1 MKRAVRI
8 SITFLLFIFIFSV
21 SVFAEEKEEHY
32 TKEQME
38 SIVRNYENNE
48 EMLNTVLCSDSK
60 IRYWQ
65 MINNIKKNKVLA
77 WALDESSKLIGE
89 YPEKQDYAE
98 ILVNIIT
105 MQSGQLAE
113 QIETQSRFDDL
124 KNIGDFGWAV
134 MDIASEFIG
143 ASDVGEI
150 VSAAFGTGNEGLQNV
165 IIKNNEIAKY
175 YETTFQDYSQAND
188 FLMAVSKYAES
199 EELRNVASTLLDV
212 NETLLINRLEYL
224 ADTRENIAKYEWK
237 FFQENM
243 SMELLKETDLYSSD
257 EIVKSFVDGG
267 IKLKNIILNTLNIGK
282 FTFKSVVLAG
292 DIGLGTSDVYNR
304 YQEMKVVSDIANA
317 ITRANKAISVSNEA
331 GKLTLESI
339 QQKCNYYK
347 ALLVTHARGE
357 YLIYQLLVNDGGIFS
372 DIRYIK
378 EYFKGK
384 DTAKSW
390 YQGQKEILMKY
401 SNILDNI
408 FDVSRSIDLDNLVTD
423 AFMEECAYSVPI
435 NNNTNMDEK
444 TEIICTYRI
453 PQINLEGNEI
463 EQINKK
469 IYDAFYPAVENS
481 IKEINEYG
489 YPVTSEEVLYYW
501 ALNDD
506 ILSLVVRNSNV
517 VNNDYTYM
525 VFNISIFSGAEVS
538 NDEILKKAGLTKEQ
552 FYEKAK
558 QVLGSSFWEPWDRQN
573 ENFKNQSF
581 VEFFNDRLQKT
592 ISDENIAQTYPYIN
606 EKGELCIIAKK
617 YSVAGGDYYWWD
629 LNMVDFTFLPY
640 YAEMA
645 KTAENKVNPE
655 TITEE
660 ELLGEW
666 QIDEAYTME
675 VNGMSMWD
683 FYGTSFSDGDTK
695 MVFNADGSY
704 QYYVAWCYGNGTFS
718 LDNGE
723 ITVNLQ
729 EGDPIQGSI
738 KLPVIAEGKKRIALD
753 QGGDGKKVFW
763 MKK

>member
-224 ADTRENIAKYEWK
+224 ADTGENIAKYEWK

-453 PQINLEGNEI
+453 L
-463 EQINKK
+463 
-469 IYDAFYPAVENS
+469 S
-481 IKEINEYG
+481 I
-489 YPVTSEEVLYYW
+489 P
-501 ALNDD
+501 
-506 ILSLVVRNSNV
+506 
-517 VNNDYTYM
+517 M
-525 VFNISIFSGAEVS
+525 
-538 NDEILKKAGLTKEQ
+538 Q
-552 FYEKAK
+552 
-558 QVLGSSFWEPWDRQN
+558 
-573 ENFKNQSF
+573 
-581 VEFFNDRLQKT
+581 
-592 ISDENIAQTYPYIN
+592 
-606 EKGELCIIAKK
+606 
-617 YSVAGGDYYWWD
+617 
-629 LNMVDFTFLPY
+629 
-640 YAEMA
+640 
-645 KTAENKVNPE
+645 
-655 TITEE
+655 
-660 ELLGEW
+660 
-666 QIDEAYTME
+666 
-675 VNGMSMWD
+675 
-683 FYGTSFSDGDTK
+683 
-695 MVFNADGSY
+695 
-704 QYYVAWCYGNGTFS
+704 
-718 LDNGE
+718 
-723 ITVNLQ
+723 
-729 EGDPIQGSI
+729 
-738 KLPVIAEGKKRIALD
+738 
-753 QGGDGKKVFW
+753 
-763 MKK
+763 